1 MSMDVYN
8 QKMENRMKLNKKI
21 NKLIQKGGA
30 TLLAIVCSTG
40 TFANDLLARALE
52 GDVKDSL
59 GSGSMFWKVFILVD
73 IILATAMAVKSKNPM
88 VFVGVTAVAFIPAFL
103 LKTFVF

>member
-1 MSMDVYN
+1 MNMG
-8 QKMENRMKLNKKI
+8 KKI
-21 NKLIQKGGA
+21 VSLFQKSGSVLVFA
-30 TLLAIVCSTG
+30 MLSRSV
-40 TFANDLLARALE
+40 FANDLLAKALT
-52 GDVKDSL
+52 GDVQDSL

>member
-1 MSMDVYN
+1 
-8 QKMENRMKLNKKI
+8 MKTAKKLV
-21 NKLIQKGGA
+21 NLIQKRSSVLMLA
-30 TLLAIVCSTG
+30 LLSKSV
-40 TFANDLLARALE
+40 FANDLLARALE

>member
-1 MSMDVYN
+1 
-8 QKMENRMKLNKKI
+8 MKVRH
-21 NKLIQKGGA
+21 KLTGFIQRSA
-30 TLLAIVCSTG
+30 VMLSIFLLSKSAL
-40 TFANDLLARALE
+40 ANDLLARALE

-59 GSGSMFWKVFILVD
+59 GSGSTFWSIFILVD

-103 LKTFVF
+103 LRTFVF

>member
-1 MSMDVYN
+1 M
-8 QKMENRMKLNKKI
+8 QKQNTLIKI
-21 NKLIQKGGA
+21 FKGVIS
-30 TLLAIVCSTG
+30 TLCGFLLSSSLW
-40 TFANDLLARALE
+40 ANDLLSKALE

>member
-1 MSMDVYN
+1 
-8 QKMENRMKLNKKI
+8 MKI
-21 NKLIQKGGA
+21 GRKLIKLIRNGGL
-30 TLLAIVCSTG
+30 TLALALLSRSV
-40 TFANDLLARALE
+40 FANDLLAKALE

-59 GSGSMFWKVFILVD
+59 GNGSMFWKVFILVD

>member
-1 MSMDVYN
+1 
-8 QKMENRMKLNKKI
+8 MKIGKKRFS
-21 NKLIQKGGA
+21 LMHRVSSA
-30 TLLAIVCSTG
+30 LVVFLLSKSVL
-40 TFANDLLARALE
+40 ANDLLARALE

>member
-1 MSMDVYN
+1 VSK
-8 QKMENRMKLNKKI
+8 QKFFKNLKRGISALSC
-21 NKLIQKGGA
+21 
-30 TLLAIVCSTG
+30 IVFSSSLW
-40 TFANDLLARALE
+40 ANDLLSKALE
-52 GDVKDSL
+52 GDVRDSL
-59 GSGSMFWKVFILVD
+59 GNGSMFWKVFILID

>member
-1 MSMDVYN
+1 MCHKESEMHKQN
-8 QKMENRMKLNKKI
+8 TFMKTV
-21 NKLIQKGGA
+21 KGGIHS
-30 TLLAIVCSTG
+30 LCVFLFSSSLW
-40 TFANDLLARALE
+40 ANDLLSKALE

>member
-1 MSMDVYN
+1 MKVSNKRFSLM
-8 QKMENRMKLNKKI
+8 QKVS
-21 NKLIQKGGA
+21 A
-30 TLLAIVCSTG
+30 TLVIFLLSKNAL
-40 TFANDLLARALE
+40 ANDLLAKALE

-88 VFVGVTAVAFIPAFL
+88 VFIGVTAVAFIPAFL

>member
-1 MSMDVYN
+1 MKMS
-8 QKMENRMKLNKKI
+8 KKI
-21 NKLIQKGGA
+21 TSLIQKGASGLA
-30 TLLAIVCSTG
+30 FMLLSNSVL
-40 TFANDLLARALE
+40 ANDLLAKALE

-59 GSGSMFWKVFILVD
+59 GNGSMFWKVFILVD

-88 VFVGVTAVAFIPAFL
+88 VFVGVAGVAFIPAFL

>member
-1 MSMDVYN
+1 
-8 QKMENRMKLNKKI
+8 MKVGK
-21 NKLIQKGGA
+21 KLINLIRNGGL
-30 TLLAIVCSTG
+30 TLALALLSRSV
-40 TFANDLLARALE
+40 FANDLLAKALE

-59 GSGSMFWKVFILVD
+59 GNGSMFWKVFILVD

>member
-1 MSMDVYN
+1 M
-8 QKMENRMKLNKKI
+8 RMVKKAG
-21 NKLIQKGGA
+21 NLLKKGSLVLPLM
-30 TLLAIVCSTG
+30 LLTKAVL
-40 TFANDLLARALE
+40 ANDLLAKALE

-59 GSGSMFWKVFILVD
+59 GSGSMFWKVFILID

>member
-1 MSMDVYN
+1 
-8 QKMENRMKLNKKI
+8 MKIGKK
-21 NKLIQKGGA
+21 LSSFMQKGGA
-30 TLLAIVCSTG
+30 TLAVAILSRSAL
-40 TFANDLLARALE
+40 ANDLLAHALE

-59 GSGSMFWKVFILVD
+59 GSGSMFWKIFILVD
-73 IILATAMAVKSKNPM
+73 IMLATALAVKSKNPM

>member
-1 MSMDVYN
+1 MNMV
-8 QKMENRMKLNKKI
+8 KKSVS
-21 NKLIQKGGA
+21 LIQKGSLA
-30 TLLAIVCSTG
+30 LVSALLSHSV
-40 TFANDLLARALE
+40 FANDLLARALE

>member
-1 MSMDVYN
+1 
-8 QKMENRMKLNKKI
+8 MKIAEKTVS
-21 NKLIQKGGA
+21 LIQKVGSA
-30 TLLAIVCSTG
+30 LVFTLLSNIV
-40 TFANDLLARALE
+40 FANDLLARALE

>member
-1 MSMDVYN
+1 
-8 QKMENRMKLNKKI
+8 MKVGNKKT
-21 NKLIQKGGA
+21 KLIRKGLSYLGM
-30 TLLAIVCSTG
+30 TLFTSSV
-40 TFANDLLARALE
+40 FANDLLAKALD

-59 GSGSMFWKVFILVD
+59 GNGSMFWKVFILVD

-88 VFVGVTAVAFIPAFL
+88 VFVGVAGVAFIPAFL

>member
-1 MSMDVYN
+1 
-8 QKMENRMKLNKKI
+8 MKVGKKI
-21 NKLIQKGGA
+21 VSLLQKSGSVLVFA
-30 TLLAIVCSTG
+30 MLSKSV
-40 TFANDLLARALE
+40 FANDLLAKALT
-52 GDVKDSL
+52 GDVQDSL

>member
-1 MSMDVYN
+1 MRKKEMII
-8 QKMENRMKLNKKI
+8 QNRFTRNIKRGVSVLVC
-21 NKLIQKGGA
+21 
-30 TLLAIVCSTG
+30 LLLSSSLW
-40 TFANDLLARALE
+40 ANDLLSKALE

>member
-1 MSMDVYN
+1 
-8 QKMENRMKLNKKI
+8 MKILKKI
-21 NKLIQKGGA
+21 ITISKQLSTVA
-30 TLLAIVCSTG
+30 AVTLLSKSA
-40 TFANDLLARALE
+40 FANDLLAKALE

>member
-1 MSMDVYN
+1 MR
-8 QKMENRMKLNKKI
+8 KRKKI
-21 NKLIQKGGA
+21 KSLIQKSLSVLGM
-30 TLLAIVCSTG
+30 IVLSNSV
-40 TFANDLLARALE
+40 FANDLLSKALE

>member
-1 MSMDVYN
+1 MHKQN
-8 QKMENRMKLNKKI
+8 ILMKSI
-21 NKLIQKGGA
+21 KGGISS
-30 TLLAIVCSTG
+30 LCVFLFSSSLW
-40 TFANDLLARALE
+40 ANDLLSKALE

>member
-1 MSMDVYN
+1 M
-8 QKMENRMKLNKKI
+8 KMVKKSFS
-21 NKLIQKGGA
+21 LIQKGSLA
-30 TLLAIVCSTG
+30 LVSALLSHSV
-40 TFANDLLARALE
+40 FANDLLARALE